1 MKKFVLF
8 AAAALSIAAFTSCK
22 GEDIRIEPI
31 APPVVYAPNTLSGY
45 ITDYQGKPIQG
56 ATVTY
61 GDKTATTDAAGYFI
75 FEDIK
80 PGEYTVTASAN
91 NYFTNS
97 TEITV
102 SDIKQSQYI
111 TWNAILDRK
120 VSQTVNVTVADG
132 GEGEVTS
139 DALQGNENAN
149 IDINVDVDPGSVPE
163 NVNLYLTPIYTDDT
177 DVISRADD
185 EDLLIGATLWSD
197 TPGLTLNKP
206 VNIHFNVDGTVTTN
220 VTTKILQNGTWV
232 EVPFTTDETG
242 VNVQTQTF
250 TSVGLFFP
258 VTLTKSATTAGIKMN
273 PSSFN
278 NIFGNAPLHAD
289 ESSFSFRSGADY
301 NVHGANSLEALLIER
316 LARIMGPLYKVQNA
330 TYPLDLTLNVGTAAT
345 LSALQRNTIYTL
357 TSRTH
362 SVKGTLYGTVEVTVV
377 TTVATDHEGGSN

>member
-1 MKKFVLF
+1 MKKFLLF

-22 GEDIRIEPI
+22 GEDLRIEPI

-45 ITDYQGKPIQG
+45 ITDYKGQPIQG
-56 ATVTY
+56 ATVAY
-61 GDKTATTDAAGYFI
+61 GDKTTTTDAAGHYI
-75 FEDIK
+75 FNDIEA
-80 PGEYTVTASAN
+80 GEYTVTASAN
-91 NYFTNS
+91 NYFSNS
-97 TEITV
+97 TDLTV
-102 SDIKQSQYI
+102 VKMDKSQYI
-111 TWNAILDRK
+111 TWNAMLDRK
-120 VSQTVNVTVADG
+120 VSQQVNVTVNEG

-139 DALQGNENAN
+139 DAIQGNDNAN
-149 IDINVDVDPGSVPE
+149 IDINVDVDPGSVPN

-197 TPGLTLNKP
+197 TPNLTLSKP
-206 VNIHFNVDGTVTTN
+206 VNIHFNVDGTVTSN

-242 VNVQTQTF
+242 VNVQTQTL

-258 VTLTKSATTAGIKMN
+258 VTLTKTATTAGIQMN

-278 NIFGNAPLHAD
+278 NIFGNATLEAK

-316 LARIMGPLYKVQNA
+316 LARIMGPLYKVNNA
-330 TYPLDLTLNVGTAAT
+330 TYPVNLTLPVGTAAS
-345 LSALQRNTIYTL
+345 LSALQRNTLYTL